1 MFNAFR
7 RPSAAALAAPAN
19 DPAVDTGAARR
30 DTGRAF
36 VATLAQQAS
45 SLGREAAEVRGALDD
60 TVKVATAQTQAV
72 QALARQLQ
80 DVVRAQAGIA
90 QEAQRGLQAVTQV
103 ADAVQGVGAEVGG
116 IVETLRQVSQAA
128 GQITQIALQTRLVAF
143 NASVEAK
150 RAGEAGRGFGVV
162 ADAVKDLAAQVEQ
175 SSKQI
180 TGTVSQLDARIAALA
195 REFSRDAA
203 SASSKAARSGEGEGS
218 AVHRAIAV
226 VEQGVHRIHASSE
239 ASRVVCGGLEGQMA
253 GIESEMQRSTK
264 TLESALGRTE
274 TFLKISEHLL
284 EGAAETGLET
294 EDTPYIRAA
303 RKAAAQLGQL
313 LDDAVR
319 NGSISA
325 ADLFD
330 SQYQPIA
337 ATQPQQHLTRFA
349 ALADRLFPQVQEPL
363 LKLTDK
369 VVFCIAADRNGYIAC
384 HNAQYNQ
391 PQRPGE
397 VAWNTAHCRNRRIFN
412 DRTGLASGRN
422 QRPFLLQTY
431 RRDMGGG
438 LFVVMKEV
446 AAPIVVGGKHWGGLR
461 LAFKF

>member
-1 MFNAFR
+1 MFSAFR
-7 RPSAAALAAPAN
+7 RPGAARAAVPAN
-19 DPAVDTGAARR
+19 DPVAVAEPGGA
-30 DTGRAF
+30 DHSQTF
-36 VATLAQQAS
+36 VASLAQQAS

-60 TVKVATAQTQAV
+60 TVKVATAQAQAV
-72 QALARQLQ
+72 QALAQQLQ

-90 QEAQRGLQAVTQV
+90 AETQQGLQAVAQV
-103 ADAVQGVGAEVGG
+103 AEAVQGVGTEVGG
-116 IVETLRQVSQAA
+116 VVETLRQVSQAA

-180 TGTVSQLDARIAALA
+180 MGTVAQLDTRIAGLA

-203 SASSKAARSGEGEGS
+203 VLGGARATDAEGS
-218 AVHRAIAV
+218 AVHRAIAT
-226 VEQGVHRIHASSE
+226 VEQGVHRIHEASE
-239 ASRVVCGGLEGQMA
+239 ASRRVCDGLEGQMS
-253 GIESEMQRSTK
+253 GIEHEMQRSTK
-264 TLESALGRTE
+264 TLGSALGRTE
-274 TFLKISEHLL
+274 TFLKISEQLL
-284 EGAAETGLET
+284 ESAAETGLET

-303 RKAAAQLGQL
+303 QQAAAELGRL
-313 LDDAVR
+313 LEQAVNDGR
-319 NGSISA
+319 ITG

-330 SQYQPIA
+330 SAYQPIA
-337 ATQPQQHLTRFA
+337 GTQPQQHLSRFA
-349 ALADRLFPQVQEPL
+349 ALADRLFPAVQERL
-363 LKLTDK
+363 LTMSGK

-384 HNAQYNQ
+384 HNAQYNH
-391 PQRPGE
+391 PQRPGD

-438 LFVVMKEV
+438 QFVVMKEV